1 MKAIG
6 FSMILVWHKDCSFNL
21 SIFPADNKRFAQV
34 EVTEWFLLRTHIWSE
49 DMPVLFRYF
58 VLILIGLQVFAMS
71 AHAGKDTYI
80 PEPLKP
86 WKKWVLEGLPDQSC
100 PFLGAATLKNG
111 DSLQRICAWPSTL
124 NLKATSQGAS
134 FEQTWILYEDGIIP
148 LPGDKL
154 NWPVSVEV
162 DRKSYPVIDHQ
173 GNPALSL
180 KLGKYKIQGLFQWQ
194 RLPNWLSLSSATGL
208 VNLNVDGK
216 PIPFPQFNGQKIGL
230 GLKQKNADPSSP
242 ATLNIKVYR
251 NIIDDIPLTI
261 DTKIILDVSG
271 PGREVLLGKSLL
283 DGAIPLSVK
292 SPIPARLESNGQLRL
307 QVKPGHWTI
316 DIASRQPGP
325 VLQIESVDPGGLWAK
340 EEIWSYQSNTT
351 LRLVELSGL
360 PTIDPQQTGVPEVWK
375 HLPAYRAEVGEV
387 LTLKEKMRG
396 NSDPEKNSLAL
407 QREFWLDFNGEG
419 YTIKDRING
428 ALNNGWRLN
437 ASPDIALGRVSIN
450 GKDQLVTYSQD
461 NATGGVE
468 IRQGG
473 VNLTAVS
480 RVDEGVNEFNATGWQ
495 HDFNSLRA
503 TLYLPPGYRLLAA
516 TGMDRASPTWIS
528 RWSLFD
534 FFMLLIITASISNL
548 KGRKLGAIAFI
559 TLGLVYHES
568 NAPVYVWLSIAA
580 SLALLNVLPGG
591 RFRSMV
597 TWYRNLSYFSLI
609 VIALPF
615 MIDQA
620 RQSIYPQLEH
630 RRSWVSPNYSKPA
643 GSPPAKTGSLIE
655 SDEEEFKRKGR
666 QNKQEQPRSSGLL
679 SSKNK
684 LYSYNEPSRR
694 IRMVDPDAKVQTG
707 PGLPAWKWNR
717 VTLTWNGPVSQG
729 ETVKL
734 FLIPPWVNS
743 TLGFMRIFLI
753 LILAIGLVS
762 FRETFRDDFKLNL
775 PKGATA
781 VLFFLTISVALIQ
794 PGKSFADIPSPDLLK
809 ELKQRLLEP
818 PECGQNCFDIQRT
831 HVEVRKN
838 TLSLRMEIHATEDL
852 AVPLPG
858 TREHWLPGTVTV
870 NGKTAQELYRHPNQS
885 GAWLHLSK
893 GIHQVILT
901 GPLPKTDQVQVYFPR
916 KPHQLTAHLVGW
928 EIEGVQKNKMLSDS
942 LQLTR
947 KQEQKN
953 TRELRSEEAPA
964 FVRVNRRVRLGFD
977 WEVQTTVT
985 RIAPETGSLNLKV
998 PLLPGESVLSEHVKL
1013 NQSNV
1018 IISLGAGQQEIRW
1031 MSTLK
1036 QVDQITLTANK
1047 NSHWVEQWTLDVS
1060 PMFHVAYEGL
1070 PSIIQQTQGYRNPEF
1085 RPWPGETLNLS
1096 ISRPQGIEGSTLAV
1110 DHAEMFVIPGK
1121 RVTQSELKV
1130 WFRSSKG
1137 GQHTITLPE
1146 NAELESIYIAG
1157 KTQPIRQEGR
1167 EVPLPIKPG
1176 TRSYTLKF
1184 KTAEGI
1190 DTRIKTPDVHL
1201 NVPAANTHLK
1211 IRMPSSR
1218 WVLFASGPSMGPAI
1232 LFWGELLVV
1241 ILLALVLGRM
1251 KGTPLKTQHWILL
1264 GLAMSTITIP
1274 GFLIVVVWLFALAK
1288 RKSLETENWERWRFN
1303 LLQFGLGVLTFA
1315 ALVSL
1320 FSIIPSGL
1328 LGSPDMHIVGN
1339 QSSAHMLNWYQDR
1352 IEGAFPTAGVISVP
1366 LIIYRLAI
1374 LFWAL
1379 WMAFALIK
1387 WLKWGWTCYSVEG
1400 LWRKKT
1406 KIVAPKPTP
1415 TPKPRDVWDK

>member
-1 MKAIG
+1 M
-6 FSMILVWHKDCSFNL
+6 
-21 SIFPADNKRFAQV
+21 
-34 EVTEWFLLRTHIWSE
+34 
-49 DMPVLFRYF
+49 
-58 VLILIGLQVFAMS
+58 GLQ
-71 AHAGKDTYI
+71 
-80 PEPLKP
+80 
-86 WKKWVLEGLPDQSC
+86 
-100 PFLGAATLKNG
+100 
-111 DSLQRICAWPSTL
+111 
-124 NLKATSQGAS
+124 
-134 FEQTWILYEDGIIP
+134 
-148 LPGDKL
+148 
-154 NWPVSVEV
+154 
-162 DRKSYPVIDHQ
+162 
-173 GNPALSL
+173 
-180 KLGKYKIQGLFQWQ
+180 
-194 RLPNWLSLSSATGL
+194 
-208 VNLNVDGK
+208 
-216 PIPFPQFNGQKIGL
+216 
-230 GLKQKNADPSSP
+230 QKNADSSSP

-251 NIIDDIPLTI
+251 KIMDDIPLTV

-283 DGAIPLSVK
+283 DGAIPLAIK
-292 SPIPARLESNGQLRL
+292 SLIPARLEPNGQLRL

-325 VLQIESVDPGGLWAK
+325 ILQIQSVEPGGLWAQ
-340 EEIWSYQSNTT
+340 EEIWSYQSNTS

-375 HLPAYRAEVGEV
+375 HMPAYRAQVGDV
-387 LTLKEKMRG
+387 LTFKEKRRG
-396 NSDPEKNSLAL
+396 NSEPEKNTLTL

-450 GKDQLVTYSQD
+450 GKDQLVTHSQD

-468 IRQGG
+468 IRQGN
-473 VNLTAVS
+473 VDLTAVS
-480 RVDEGVNEFNATGWQ
+480 RIDEGVNEFSATGWQ

-503 TLYLPPGYRLLAA
+503 TLYLPPGYRLLTA
-516 TGMDRASPTWIS
+516 TGMDKASPTWIS

-548 KGRKLGAIAFI
+548 KGRKLGAIAFL
-559 TLGLVYHES
+559 TLGLIYHES

-620 RQSIYPQLEH
+620 RQSLYPQLEH
-630 RRSWVSPNYSKPA
+630 RRSWVSPNYNKVA
-643 GSPPAKTGSLIE
+643 SPPAKSI
-655 SDEEEFKRKGR
+655 SPKVVEEEVKENVQKNKRERSGR
-666 QNKQEQPRSSGLL
+666 SGLL
-679 SSKNK
+679 SSADK
-684 LYSYNEPSRR
+684 LYSYNEPSRQ
-694 IRMVDPDAKVQTG
+694 IRMIDPDAKVQTG
-707 PGLPAWKWNR
+707 PGLPAWKWNS
-717 VTLTWNGPVSQG
+717 VYLTWNGPVSQG

-743 TLGFMRIFLI
+743 ILGFIRILLI
-753 LILAIGLVS
+753 LCLAIGLVS
-762 FRETFRDDFKLNL
+762 FRKTIGGDFKLNL

-781 VLFFLTISVALIQ
+781 VIFILAIGVAFIV
-794 PGKSFADIPSPDLLK
+794 PGKSFADIPSPDLLQ
-809 ELKQRLLEP
+809 ELKQRLLKP
-818 PECGQNCFDIQRT
+818 PKCGANCFDIQRT
-831 HVEVRKN
+831 HVDVSKN
-838 TLSLRMEIHATEDL
+838 TLSLRMEIHATEDI

-870 NGKTAQELYRHPNQS
+870 NGKTAQELYRHPNKS
-885 GAWLHLSK
+885 ATWLHLSK
-893 GIHQVILT
+893 GIHQVILS

-964 FVRVNRRVRLGFD
+964 FVQVNRVVRLGLD

-985 RIAPETGSLNLKV
+985 RIAPVTGSLNLEI

-1013 NQSNV
+1013 NRSKV
-1018 IISLGAGQQEIRW
+1018 IISLGAGQRQIHW
-1031 MSTLK
+1031 KSTLK
-1036 QVDQITLTANK
+1036 QVDQITLTANE
-1047 NSHWVEQWTLDVS
+1047 NSHWVEQWTLDIS
-1060 PMFHVAYEGL
+1060 PMFHVGYEGL

-1085 RPWPGETLNLS
+1085 RPWPGETLKLS
-1096 ISRPQGIEGSTLAV
+1096 ISRPKGIAGSTLAI
-1110 DHAEMFVIPGK
+1110 DHAEMIVTPGK

-1130 WFRSSKG
+1130 RLRSSKG
-1137 GQHTITLPE
+1137 GQHTISLPE
-1146 NAELESIYIAG
+1146 NAELESIYLAG
-1157 KTQPIRQEGR
+1157 KTQPIRMEGSD
-1167 EVPLPIKPG
+1167 VALPLKPG
-1176 TRSYTLKF
+1176 IQNYTLKF
-1184 KTAEGI
+1184 KTAEGVK
-1190 DTRIKTPDVHL
+1190 TQIKTPDVDL
-1201 NVPAANTHLK
+1201 NVPAANINLK

-1218 WVLFASGPSMGPAI
+1218 WILFASGPSMGPAI

-1251 KGTPLKTQHWILL
+1251 QGTPLKTQHWILL

-1274 GFLIVVVWLFALAK
+1274 GFLFVVVWLFALAR
-1288 RKSLETENWERWRFN
+1288 RKSLDTETWERWQFN

-1328 LGSPDMHIVGN
+1328 LGSPDMHVVGN
-1339 QSSAHMLNWYQDR
+1339 HSSAHMLNWYQDR
-1352 IEGAFPTAGVISVP
+1352 IAGVFPTAGVISVS

-1387 WLKWGWTCYSVEG
+1387 WLKWGWNCYSVEG

-1406 KIVAPKPTP
+1406 KIVTPTPTP